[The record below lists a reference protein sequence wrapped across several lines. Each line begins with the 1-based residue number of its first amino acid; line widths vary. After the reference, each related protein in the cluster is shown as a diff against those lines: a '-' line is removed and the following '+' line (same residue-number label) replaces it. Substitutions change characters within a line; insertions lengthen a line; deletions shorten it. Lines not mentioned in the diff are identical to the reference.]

1 MLIFCGYLSFVDILQ
16 LEFSNAHHM
25 LIRVL
30 LGWSVGMLGTLEIGW
45 HQLRALWFFYSV
57 IYLLSGGSVSLCD
70 QLLSLA

>member
-30 LGWSVGMLGTLEIGW
+30 LKWSVGTLEMCR
-45 HQLRALWFFYSV
+45 HPLCALWFFYSV
-57 IYLLSGGSVSLCD
+57 IYLLSGGSVNLCD
-70 QLLSLA
+70 QLVTLAQV